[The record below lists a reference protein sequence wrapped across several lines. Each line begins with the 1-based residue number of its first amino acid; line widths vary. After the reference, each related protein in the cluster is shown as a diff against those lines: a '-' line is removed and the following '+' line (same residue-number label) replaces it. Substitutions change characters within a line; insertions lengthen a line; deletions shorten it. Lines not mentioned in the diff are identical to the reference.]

1 VKQVLDD
8 ESGDYMASC
17 KSTEN
22 CFLFHTIK
30 IVQHFR
36 IIVAD
41 ADDDL
46 AEYRYG
52 GHRPRINMIY
62 SNA

>member
-1 VKQVLDD
+1 
-8 ESGDYMASC
+8 MASC

-41 ADDDL
+41 ADDDM
-46 AEYRYG
+46 AEYIAIK